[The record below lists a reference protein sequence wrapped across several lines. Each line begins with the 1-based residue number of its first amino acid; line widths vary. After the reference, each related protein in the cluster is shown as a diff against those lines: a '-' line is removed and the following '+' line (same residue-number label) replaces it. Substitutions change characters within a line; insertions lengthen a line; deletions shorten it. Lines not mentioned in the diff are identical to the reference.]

1 MREAAKGRQRQGAET
16 ALLAIAFPFAKT
28 AGEKGKAAGG
38 VVAEIPAVVTRNLIV
53 AVSVL
58 GIWSMI
64 DEHPF
69 ESYL

>member
-1 MREAAKGRQRQGAET
+1 
-16 ALLAIAFPFAKT
+16 LAIAFPFAKT

-38 VVAEIPAVVTRNLIV
+38 VVAEIAAVVTRNLIV

>member
-1 MREAAKGRQRQGAET
+1 M
-16 ALLAIAFPFAKT
+16 AIAFSFAKT

-38 VVAEIPAVVTRNLIV
+38 VVAEIAAVVTRNLIV